1 MIHDPYPMIKR
12 FLNRQSHTIT
22 GAAIIIGAASFVSR
36 IIGMLRD
43 RLFAHHFGAG
53 DVMDAYYA
61 AFKIP
66 DLVYNLLIVGA
77 LSAGFIPVFVELLT
91 KDKKQAWRVTNA
103 VINILG
109 ILLVIVCGIFV
120 IFTPGLMRLL
130 VPGFEG
136 EKFEMT
142 VTLTRIMFLSPILL
156 GISSVISGVLQSFRA
171 FLVYSLTPIMYNL
184 GIIIGI
190 TILVPM
196 FGIRGLAYG
205 VILGALLHLIIQVPS
220 LIQNGF
226 RYQALFLWKDKY
238 VRKIGALMIPR
249 TLGMATRQINFL
261 VITIIASTLASGSIA
276 IFSFADN
283 LQSVPSGIVGVSFG
297 IAIFP
302 TLARLAAHGNH
313 KKMSKRIADTTRQIL
328 FLIIPLTIIFLL
340 LRAQIVR
347 VVLGTGEFDWN
358 ATVLVANALA
368 FFSISLFAQSLIPL
382 LARSFYALQDTW
394 TPLVIGLISAGANI
408 GAAIYLSGIYGITG
422 LVAGYSFSMVLQMAL
437 LWILLHFKLGYLH
450 EKKIIITL
458 LKISIAAF
466 FMALSIQ
473 LLKYPIA
480 QIVDMQKFWGILIQ
494 GALSGTIGLLVYG
507 FICNQLKLREMRLFQ
522 ESLKK
527 RWLKLRNVP
536 GEVHDADRV

>member
-1 MIHDPYPMIKR
+1 MIKKL
-12 FLNRQSHTIT
+12 LNRQSHTIT
-22 GAAIIIGAASFVSR
+22 GAAIIIGAASFISR
-36 IIGMLRD
+36 IIGMVRD

-77 LSAGFIPVFVELLT
+77 LSAGFIPIFVELLT

-109 ILLVIVCGIFV
+109 ILLVVTCGILMV
-120 IFTPGLMRLL
+120 FTPNLMHLL

-142 VTLTRIMFLSPILL
+142 IMLTRIMFLSPILL

-184 GIIIGI
+184 GIILGI
-190 TILVPM
+190 TIFVPM
-196 FGIRGLAYG
+196 FGVAGLAYG
-205 VILGALLHLIIQVPS
+205 VILGALFHLLIQIPS

-226 RYQALFLWKDKY
+226 KYQALFLWKDKY

-302 TLARLAAHGNH
+302 TLARLAAKGNK
-313 KKMSKRIADTTRQIL
+313 KKMSKSISDTTRQIL

-347 VVLGTGEFDWN
+347 IVLGTGEFDWN
-358 ATVLVANALA
+358 ATILTANALA

-382 LARSFYALQDTW
+382 LARSFYALQNTW
-394 TPLVIGLISAGANI
+394 TPFIIGLVSAGTNVI
-408 GAAIYLSGIYGITG
+408 AAIYLSNIFGITG
-422 LVAGYSFSMVLQMAL
+422 LVAGYSFSMILQMAL
-437 LWILLHFKLGYLH
+437 LWIFLHLKLGTLH
-450 EKKIIITL
+450 ETKVIMTL

-494 GALSGTIGLLVYG
+494 GGLSGTIGLLVYG
-507 FICNQLKLREMRLFQ
+507 FICNQLKLKEMRLFH

-527 RWLKLRNVP
+527 RWLKLRNIQ
-536 GEVHDADRV
+536 GEVNEADNI